1 MTSKRRPK
9 SALSRE
15 RLDEL
20 IAEATVDAY
29 GDEEQ
34 LTGLYTMIDESLAR
48 PFETEILGVGV
59 VVRRIELTDDR
70 ILAICEA
77 GRRRLRI
84 SLDDLPLPKPEPAG
98 WEWVEA
104 YCEWRRRN
112 SACR

>member
-1 MTSKRRPK
+1 M
-9 SALSRE
+9 
-15 RLDEL
+15 
-20 IAEATVDAY
+20 DAN

-34 LTGLYTMIDESLAR
+34 LTGLYTMIDENLAR
-48 PFETEILGVGV
+48 PFEAEILGVGV

-84 SLDDLPLPKPEPAG
+84 SFDDLPRPKPEPAG

-104 YCEWRRRN
+104 YCEWRRT
-112 SACR
+112 SAGR